1 MHSYC
6 CIAVLIQGIHTKSNA
21 IQKGYLYSEFII
33 SSHFLSPCLGLRLL
47 GRSPTRALD
56 QATATQS
63 PRCPA
68 SVYLQ
73 RQQKPREPT
82 NQQDSNSTY
91 SSTGIAALNSSAVL
105 VLYTAVPSTPSQ
117 LTHHVQQYSR
127 KAVYCSTYIFVEHQ
141 ASTIGISVSETKA
154 SYRLLCLALKRRF
167 CDHEGYE
174 TYVPSK
180 TGALGTLKGPLPK
193 LSCFRNVSPR
203 KQCVSTGDVLPP
215 LT

>member
-6 CIAVLIQGIHTKSNA
+6 CTAVLIQGIHTKSNA
-21 IQKGYLYSEFII
+21 IQKGYLYSEFTI
-33 SSHFLSPCLGLRLL
+33 SSHFLSPCLGLRVL
-47 GRSPTRALD
+47 GRSPTKAHD

-105 VLYTAVPSTPSQ
+105 VLYTAVPSTPGQ

-127 KAVYCSTYIFVEHQ
+127 KAVLPYILRSIYILWNTKRLQ
-141 ASTIGISVSETKA
+141 SE
-154 SYRLLCLALKRRF
+154 SQF
-167 CDHEGYE
+167 Q
-174 TYVPSK
+174 
-180 TGALGTLKGPLPK
+180 
-193 LSCFRNVSPR
+193 
-203 KQCVSTGDVLPP
+203 KQTP
-215 LT
+215 LTDCYVGHPTESSATMRDRSRRYRQKQELWEL

>member
-1 MHSYC
+1 M
-6 CIAVLIQGIHTKSNA
+6 
-21 IQKGYLYSEFII
+21 
-33 SSHFLSPCLGLRLL
+33 
-47 GRSPTRALD
+47 
-56 QATATQS
+56 
-63 PRCPA
+63 
-68 SVYLQ
+68 
-73 RQQKPREPT
+73 
-82 NQQDSNSTY
+82 
-91 SSTGIAALNSSAVL
+91 NSSAVL

-117 LTHHVQQYSR
+117 LTHHEQQYSC

-174 TYVPSK
+174 NYVPSK

-203 KQCVSTGDVLPP
+203 KQCVSTGDVFPP
-215 LT
+215 LTRQRRSGRNRGLTKSPTYSPDRTKVYCSNRGTIYNKCAGVQA

>member
-6 CIAVLIQGIHTKSNA
+6 CTAVLIQGIHTKNNTDECGKVIYVANSQFRHN
-21 IQKGYLYSEFII
+21 
-33 SSHFLSPCLGLRLL
+33 FLSPCLSLRVL

-56 QATATQS
+56 QVTATQS

-127 KAVYCSTYIFVEHQ
+127 KAVLQYIYFLWNTKCLQ
-141 ASTIGISVSETKA
+141 SE
-154 SYRLLCLALKRRF
+154 SQF
-167 CDHEGYE
+167 Q
-174 TYVPSK
+174 
-180 TGALGTLKGPLPK
+180 
-193 LSCFRNVSPR
+193 
-203 KQCVSTGDVLPP
+203 KQTP
-215 LT
+215 LTDCYVGHSTESLTTMRDTTRRYRQKQELWEL

>member
-1 MHSYC
+1 M
-6 CIAVLIQGIHTKSNA
+6 NA
-21 IQKGYLYSEFII
+21 ESSLRSEFTI
-33 SSHFLSPCLGLRLL
+33 SSHFLSPCLGLRVL

-127 KAVYCSTYIFVEHQ
+127 KAVLQYIHFCG
-141 ASTIGISVSETKA
+141 TPSVYNRNLSFRNK
-154 SYRLLCLALKRRF
+154 RLLQIVTWYVGHSTERSATMRDTTRR
-167 CDHEGYE
+167 Y
-174 TYVPSK
+174 
-180 TGALGTLKGPLPK
+180 
-193 LSCFRNVSPR
+193 RQ
-203 KQCVSTGDVLPP
+203 KQEL
-215 LT
+215 

>member
-1 MHSYC
+1 MR
-6 CIAVLIQGIHTKSNA
+6 
-21 IQKGYLYSEFII
+21 KGYLCSEFTI
-33 SSHFLSPCLGLRLL
+33 SSHFLSPFLGLRVL

-73 RQQKPREPT
+73 GQQKPREPT

-117 LTHHVQQYSR
+117 LTHHVQQCSR
-127 KAVYCSTYIFVEHQ
+127 KAVLQYIYFLWNTKRLQ
-141 ASTIGISVSETKA
+141 SE
-154 SYRLLCLALKRRF
+154 SQF
-167 CDHEGYE
+167 Q
-174 TYVPSK
+174 
-180 TGALGTLKGPLPK
+180 
-193 LSCFRNVSPR
+193 
-203 KQCVSTGDVLPP
+203 KQTP
-215 LT
+215 LTDCYVGDSTESSATMRDRTRRYRPKQELWEL